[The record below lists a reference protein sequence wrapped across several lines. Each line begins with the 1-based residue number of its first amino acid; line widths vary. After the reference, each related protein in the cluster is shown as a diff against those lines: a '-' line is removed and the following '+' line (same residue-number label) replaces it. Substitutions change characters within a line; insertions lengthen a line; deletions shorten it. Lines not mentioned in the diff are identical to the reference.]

1 MSKSYSVKEVVKEIA
16 TTIKQKVA
24 DYEVGLVALRK
35 KELEHKHGKL
45 AKSELCVICAGPE
58 FKCDCAL
65 QKSEALAK
73 KTPPDISEKTMHKLK
88 DEYGHDEKGKE
99 KAYGT
104 AWSIE
109 DRLKKEQM
117 APRYAEEIGIV
128 GPHTKAKAA
137 HGDGPHD
144 QRPAMHQADMGAINS
159 RNDKKPAIGM
169 KKSAMASSSASA
181 INPPKAR
188 PATPVAAVNHE
199 MSSFQSI
206 SSKPPI
212 SSMGRNKAAASGS
225 IMGKA
230 ESPVGNRPQWM
241 SRSLDDQD
249 DKPLK
254 VPKPGTVPGAD
265 PVKIPEGTKPRNK
278 SNKKLDKDEMGGMP
292 SPMMMSEGCPECGGV
307 GSHPKTCST
316 ALKNPKTVK
325 KMEIKTTPTTDVP
338 DKGSG
343 GETKKIGNKL
353 KKSGIPEVQGVA
365 GKQPVGQ
372 DGGGANKAPRAL
384 ADVKGMA
391 AAPKWGDTGLPELKA
406 QLAKVKGG
414 VSWLK
419 STHTAAHRV
428 HPAQAAPKSQRFH
441 GALPLQRS
449 EMLGNGSPSGHGP
462 PVKIWDKEGD
472 KPSKKPDLK
481 ALSPRPDKKKLL
493 TKAEMGSCAMC
504 KKEEHAGKC
513 MKSEVPAPTEGL
525 SAMNHNRTML
535 RLKSQ
540 SIRKK

>member
-99 KAYGT
+99 KAYAT

-109 DRLKKEQM
+109 DKLKKEQM

-128 GPHTKAKAA
+128 GPHTKAKPA

-144 QRPAMHQADMGAINS
+144 QRPYMHQAMMGAINS

-181 INPPKAR
+181 LNPPAAR
-188 PATPVAAVNHE
+188 PATPVGMANKE
-199 MSSFQSI
+199 LSGFQSI
-206 SSKPPI
+206 ASKPSI
-212 SSMGRNKAAASGS
+212 SSMGRSKASASGS

-230 ESPVGNRPQWM
+230 EKKADKKD
-241 SRSLDDQD
+241 LEKDD
-249 DKPLK
+249 
-254 VPKPGTVPGAD
+254 G
-265 PVKIPEGTKPRNK
+265 
-278 SNKKLDKDEMGGMP
+278 MGGMP
-292 SPMMMSEGCPECGGV
+292 SPMMMSEKCEGCGLAKALC
-307 GSHPKTCST
+307 KCSME
-316 ALKNPKTVK
+316 
-325 KMEIKTTPTTDVP
+325 KMEIKTTPTTDIP

-365 GKQPVGQ
+365 GKQPTGQ

-481 ALSPRPDKKKLL
+481 ALAPRPDKKKLL